1 MLLRVGFGRTPMD
14 NDPPIIR
21 CPACGST
28 LTAPLATAGMWE
40 CRYHLCRLIFPV
52 RPIRERGQ
60 VSIAA
65 EEVPP
70 YRWNPTDD

>member
-1 MLLRVGFGRTPMD
+1 MD

-70 YRWNPTDD
+70 CRWNPTDD